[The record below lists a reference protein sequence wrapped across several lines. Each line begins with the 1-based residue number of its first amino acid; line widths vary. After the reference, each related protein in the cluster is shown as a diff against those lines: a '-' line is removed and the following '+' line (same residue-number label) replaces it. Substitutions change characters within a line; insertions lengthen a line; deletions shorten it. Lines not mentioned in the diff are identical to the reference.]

1 MAEVRSVSAATTGP
15 DTLLVIGDGQETAV
29 LTRVAQKRIGA
40 FHQTFLGELGHTVTD
55 YTVPFHLA
63 ESQAAFS
70 GTPLGRL
77 PSEHNQRP

>member
-1 MAEVRSVSAATTGP
+1 MAEVRGVPAATTGP

-29 LTRVAQKRIGA
+29 LTRVAEKRIGA

-63 ESQAAFS
+63 ESQTALTSSA
-70 GTPLGRL
+70 LGRL
-77 PSEHNQRP
+77 PGQHH